1 MLDKSVAEVIDSIRA
16 RVALPVSSL
25 LFLTAAG
32 VPSLTEAR
40 AGKRKAE
47 VVLLLPSWWSV
58 LSYDPNSVSQEKGR
72 LLTERSGGPSPVGL
86 GRSINTR

>member
-1 MLDKSVAEVIDSIRA
+1 MLDKSVTEVIDSIRA
-16 RVALPVSSL
+16 RVALPVPPL

-58 LSYDPNSVSQEKGR
+58 AASHEHEDKDIV
-72 LLTERSGGPSPVGL
+72 VVV
-86 GRSINTR
+86 GRSIW